1 MTPAEQSAGR
11 PLRFAEFDTAV
22 GTLSVVTAPGERGDL
37 PCGDDGPV
45 VASGFRPMAQTLA
58 SVPPRFAGRG
68 SEPGELADV
77 SAAVA
82 AFTDGDGAA
91 LDSVSVA
98 LVGGDFTLAVWRAM
112 RGIAAGSVATYSDL
126 AAAAGR
132 PSAARA
138 AGTDTA
144 LLIALG
150 PGQAGDAA
158 VEGVLLG
165 GHRQPTWTGSGP
177 QRRPGLREVVLGG
190 GSSAEASFGGLATGG
205 AIALGHPLGAS
216 GVKLMTTM
224 LHHLEDTGGRFGF
237 QVMCEGG
244 GQANATVIERL

>member
-112 RGIAAGSVATYSDL
+112 RGIAAGSVATYADL

-138 AGTDTA
+138 AGTACATNATA
-144 LLIALG
+144 PFVPCHRVVRSGGDVGNYGYGVAVKEQLLQLEGCQVVDGMVVG
-150 PGQAGDAA
+150 PSPLAG
-158 VEGVLLG
+158 
-165 GHRQPTWTGSGP
+165 R
-177 QRRPGLREVVLGG
+177 
-190 GSSAEASFGGLATGG
+190 SAGG
-205 AIALGHPLGAS
+205 A
-216 GVKLMTTM
+216 
-224 LHHLEDTGGRFGF
+224 
-237 QVMCEGG
+237 
-244 GQANATVIERL
+244 